1 VLVMMNAIEGALAPW
16 EPDLVE
22 ELERLGYAR
31 RTAVTLMK
39 LAGRLSRWLEER
51 GLSAYD
57 LSIEVVEQFLDGLR
71 AEGTWFHPTAK
82 TLDWLLG
89 YLREVGVVTPPVLLV
104 PTSWEEK
111 LIEQYR
117 CYLITERGLAS
128 ETAKGCV
135 RTANLFLADHHGR
148 QIGELTPADVSRFMT
163 RRCRHLSATSRLA
176 TGLRSFLAFL
186 RLEGLVVAPLAD
198 AVLSAANWS
207 GAALP
212 RGLTADQVTRLLAT
226 CDNQRPTSRRDY
238 AILVMLIRLGLR
250 AAEVAGLRLDDI
262 EWRAGQVVVRGKGGT
277 EECLPLPADVGA
289 AIAAYLHHDRPQ
301 RVERELFLRAHAP
314 LRGLSPDGV
323 SEVVRTAGERAGLG
337 SFGSHR
343 LRHTAAT
350 EMLRAGASLAEVAE
364 VLRHRSVATTAIYAK
379 VDQLALSGLAM
390 PWPGCER

>member
-226 CDNQRPTSRRDY
+226 CDNQRLRHLGDADSPWPASRR
-238 AILVMLIRLGLR
+238 
-250 AAEVAGLRLDDI
+250 
-262 EWRAGQVVVRGKGGT
+262 GG
-277 EECLPLPADVGA
+277 
-289 AIAAYLHHDRPQ
+289 RPSS
-301 RVERELFLRAHAP
+301 R
-314 LRGLSPDGV
+314 
-323 SEVVRTAGERAGLG
+323 
-337 SFGSHR
+337 
-343 LRHTAAT
+343 
-350 EMLRAGASLAEVAE
+350 
-364 VLRHRSVATTAIYAK
+364 RHRMAGGAGRRARQRGHRRVFAAASRCGGGHSR
-379 VDQLALSGLAM
+379 LSA
-390 PWPGCER
+390 P